1 MINHQIWQKIKARI
15 FVALISLF
23 ISPMVLSKSNVLLI
37 VADDLNT
44 RLGTY
49 GDPSIKT
56 PHIDALANQGIRF
69 DRAYVQYPQC
79 AQSRASFLTGLY
91 PNQTGVVGASGL
103 KKDFRDKVP
112 LTKTLPQV
120 FQDNG
125 YHTARV
131 GKIFHQMVPKGIGQ
145 ETYDDKISWD
155 ERHNP
160 KGIDRTRVAEIQYLG
175 PLVTEATKKSNMNGG
190 WLSYM
195 RLGGTSN
202 DYTDGRV
209 TEQAISILEENAK
222 IQSTQP
228 LFLAVGYVRPHVPFS
243 APERFFDLYPLD
255 EISIEDVPEFDRN
268 DIPSAHLSDR
278 PYQLDMTDQ
287 EKRIMIQAYYASIS
301 FIDEQVGKLISKL
314 EELKLKESTL
324 IIFVS
329 DHGFLLGEH
338 ELWQKPNLF
347 ENTLRIPL
355 IISDPR
361 SAKAGLSSDSLIELI
376 DIYPTILELS
386 DLKIPEHVL
395 GRSFAKLINRPSMPF
410 RKSALSQSHARVTQ
424 PNLKKENIF
433 GYSLRTEQ
441 FRYTEWAKG
450 THGTELYDHTNDSG
464 ENTNLSSHD
473 AYQDVEAELRR
484 LLRERIAESE
494 VSPNQIT
501 ER

>member
-1 MINHQIWQKIKARI
+1 M
-15 FVALISLF
+15 
-23 ISPMVLSKSNVLLI
+23 
-37 VADDLNT
+37 NT

-56 PHIDALANQGIRF
+56 PHIDALANQGIQF

-91 PNQTGVVGASGL
+91 PNQTGVMGASGL

-255 EISIEDVPEFDRN
+255 DISIEDVPEFDRN

-301 FIDEQVGKLISKL
+301 FIDEQVGKLIKKL

-361 SAKAGLSSDSLIELI
+361 SPKAGLSSDSLIELI

-386 DLKIPEHVL
+386 DLEIPKYVS
-395 GRSFAKLINRPSMPF
+395 GKSFAALVDRPNTPF
-410 RKSALSQSHARVTQ
+410 RQSALSQSHARVTL

-433 GYSLRTEQ
+433 GYSLRTEH
-441 FRYTEWAKG
+441 FRYTEWAGG
-450 THGTELYDHTNDSG
+450 THGTELYNHLYDPK
-464 ENTNLSSHD
+464 ENINLFDNPQYKAIGHSLKIRL
-473 AYQDVEAELRR
+473 AER
-484 LLRERIAESE
+484 LKDTRTIFVGSDLTALEE
-494 VSPNQIT
+494 
-501 ER
+501 

>member
-1 MINHQIWQKIKARI
+1 MRI
-15 FVALISLF
+15 FSALTALFVSAVVSSKPNVLF
-23 ISPMVLSKSNVLLI
+23 IVT
-37 VADDLNT
+37 DDMNT

-49 GDPSIKT
+49 GHPHIKT
-56 PHIDALANQGIRF
+56 PNIDELANQGTRF

-103 KKDFRDKVP
+103 TKNFRDKLP

-120 FQDNG
+120 FHDNG

-160 KGIDRTRVAEIQYLG
+160 KGIDRDRVKEIQYLG
-175 PLVTEATKKSNMNGG
+175 PLNTESTKKTNMNGG

-195 RLGGTSN
+195 RLGGTSS

-209 TEQAISILEENAK
+209 TEQAINILEENAK
-222 IQSTQP
+222 SQSTKP

-255 EISIEDVPEFDRN
+255 EINIEDVPEFDRE
-268 DIPSAHLSDR
+268 DIPSVHLSDR
-278 PYQLDMTDQ
+278 PYQLDMTDR

-301 FIDEQVGKLISKL
+301 FIDEQVGQLIKKL
-314 EELKLKESTL
+314 EDLKLKESTL
-324 IIFVS
+324 VIFVS

-338 ELWQKPNLF
+338 DLWQKPNLF

-355 IISDPR
+355 IISNPR
-361 SAKAGLSSDSLIELI
+361 AARTGISSNSLIELI
-376 DIYPTILELS
+376 DVYPTLLELS
-386 DLKIPEHVL
+386 EIEIPEHVS
-395 GRSFAKLINRPSMPF
+395 GESFAELVERPNSPF
-410 RKSALSQSHARVTQ
+410 RKSVLSQSHAQ
-424 PNLKKENIF
+424 ISKPNSEKGNIF

-441 FRYTEWAKG
+441 FRYTEWAGG
-450 THGTELYDHTNDSG
+450 TYGTELYNHKDDAR

-473 AYQDVEAELRR
+473 TYQSIKERLRQI
-484 LLRERIAESE
+484 LHKRIAESE
-494 VSPNQIT
+494 ISPL
-501 ER
+501 

>member
-1 MINHQIWQKIKARI
+1 
-15 FVALISLF
+15 
-23 ISPMVLSKSNVLLI
+23 
-37 VADDLNT
+37 
-44 RLGTY
+44 
-49 GDPSIKT
+49 
-56 PHIDALANQGIRF
+56 
-69 DRAYVQYPQC
+69 
-79 AQSRASFLTGLY
+79 
-91 PNQTGVVGASGL
+91 
-103 KKDFRDKVP
+103 
-112 LTKTLPQV
+112 
-120 FQDNG
+120 
-125 YHTARV
+125 
-131 GKIFHQMVPKGIGQ
+131 
-145 ETYDDKISWD
+145 
-155 ERHNP
+155 
-160 KGIDRTRVAEIQYLG
+160 
-175 PLVTEATKKSNMNGG
+175 MNGG

-255 EISIEDVPEFDRN
+255 KISIEDVPEFDRN

-338 ELWQKPNLF
+338 DLWQKPNLF

-361 SAKAGLSSDSLIELI
+361 SAKSGLSSDSLIELI

-386 DLKIPEHVL
+386 DLEIPDHVV

-433 GYSLRTEQ
+433 GYSVRTEQ

-450 THGTELYDHTNDSG
+450 THGIELYDHTNDSG
-464 ENTNLSSHD
+464 ENTNLFSHN

-494 VSPNQIT
+494 ASLHQII

>member
-1 MINHQIWQKIKARI
+1 
-15 FVALISLF
+15 
-23 ISPMVLSKSNVLLI
+23 
-37 VADDLNT
+37 
-44 RLGTY
+44 
-49 GDPSIKT
+49 
-56 PHIDALANQGIRF
+56 
-69 DRAYVQYPQC
+69 
-79 AQSRASFLTGLY
+79 
-91 PNQTGVVGASGL
+91 
-103 KKDFRDKVP
+103 
-112 LTKTLPQV
+112 
-120 FQDNG
+120 
-125 YHTARV
+125 
-131 GKIFHQMVPKGIGQ
+131 MVPKGIGQ

-160 KGIDRTRVAEIQYLG
+160 KGIDRTRVTEIQYLG

-228 LFLAVGYVRPHVPFS
+228 LFLAVGYIRPHVPFS

-255 EISIEDVPEFDRN
+255 DISIEDVPEFDRN

-301 FIDEQVGKLISKL
+301 FIDEQVGKLIKKL

-355 IISDPR
+355 IISDPS
-361 SAKAGLSSDSLIELI
+361 SAKAGLSSDSLIEVI
-376 DIYPTILELS
+376 DI
-386 DLKIPEHVL
+386 
-395 GRSFAKLINRPSMPF
+395 
-410 RKSALSQSHARVTQ
+410 
-424 PNLKKENIF
+424 
-433 GYSLRTEQ
+433 
-441 FRYTEWAKG
+441 
-450 THGTELYDHTNDSG
+450 
-464 ENTNLSSHD
+464 
-473 AYQDVEAELRR
+473 
-484 LLRERIAESE
+484 
-494 VSPNQIT
+494 
-501 ER
+501 